1 MRYVRGYVRRT
12 THRYAT
18 HTVRR
23 YVCNMVKPLR
33 GRIRVQQPF
42 ATACAPREV
51 PGEWRPALLR
61 EALRESTGNRLRV
74 ASPVATSW
82 RLGEATGGGPPCVQH
97 GDAPCTLPCI
107 SPEQPRG
114 SNGDVSSC
122 AAPGCPGDRLA
133 NGSGCT
139 HGVVAPA
146 ASPVGTAKVP
156 RNSSADAH
164 ATANAGSAPCRPPGN
179 TGRSTGDANAVGSPL
194 GTANASCGPQGD
206 VSAAELAAALG
217 VPKRGET
224 LVFRVCAMVGVTV
237 STRRGNR

>member
-107 SPEQPRG
+107 SPEQPGG
-114 SNGDVSSC
+114 SNGDDPVSY
-122 AAPGCPGDRLA
+122 
-133 NGSGCT
+133 T
-139 HGVVAPA
+139 HLTLP
-146 ASPVGTAKVP
+146 T
-156 RNSSADAH
+156 
-164 ATANAGSAPCRPPGN
+164 
-179 TGRSTGDANAVGSPL
+179 
-194 GTANASCGPQGD
+194 
-206 VSAAELAAALG
+206 
-217 VPKRGET
+217 KR
-224 LVFRVCAMVGVTV
+224 
-237 STRRGNR
+237 